1 MALQSINP
9 ATGEVL
15 MEFEALTDLEVSKKL
30 DKSYG
35 AFLNWRGLS
44 YQKRASYMRDIA
56 EHLKS
61 HASEYGK
68 LLTAEMGKT
77 LVEATA
83 EVEKCAWNF
92 EHYADNTEEYLKDRV
107 VETDASESYVT
118 YEPTG
123 VILTVMPWNYA
134 FWQVLRMV
142 APILMSGNTVVLK
155 HASNVPQSALKLES
169 LMVEA
174 GLPEGV
180 FQTLLVSSS
189 QVEAIIENDHVQGVS
204 LTGSEYAGSMVG
216 AQAGKAIKPVVLE
229 LGGSDPSII
238 LDDADLDF
246 ACETVAKSRLQN
258 NGQSC
263 IGSKRFIVHEA
274 IYDEFL
280 DTLTTVFEN
289 YVLGDPMDEKTM
301 IGPVVSEDAL
311 NELLD
316 QIKRSVDAG
325 ARVVTGGERVG
336 DEGFYLQP
344 TILADVVEGVP
355 SYSEELFGPVA
366 SVIKVAS
373 DEEAIA
379 VANATRFGLGASIY
393 TRDVARAKKMI
404 PYIEAGNV
412 FVNGLVKSDPRLPFG
427 GVKKSGIGRELSEEG
442 IRAFTNVKTVWIK

>member
-1 MALQSINP
+1 MALQSILP